1 LDNGFKVGFI
11 ILEWIA
17 DFLSG
22 NCEFHPKKK
31 HKPTRIILW
40 GSLLMSLSFYVLLIN
55 IWAGILIV
63 SILFYHFGEM
73 FIFPFSILCVKQGSK
88 VMKGATWHCL
98 P

>member
-1 LDNGFKVGFI
+1 VAFI
-11 ILEWIA
+11 ILERIA

-22 NCEFHPKKK
+22 NAIVSFTQRKNINQL
-31 HKPTRIILW
+31 RIILW

-63 SILFYHFGEM
+63 SILFHFWRNVHL
-73 FIFPFSILCVKQGSK
+73 PFLQFFALSRAPK